1 MRKILRLYAWVL
13 LVAMVGCGKS
23 HSVVEPAFYHWK
35 TRFSPTET
43 ETAGLKQLGVERLYI
58 KYFDV
63 DWPDEA
69 TQAQPQARVD
79 FAQIPDAAITPTVF
93 ITNRAVQKTG
103 EANCPK
109 LADKIFDLIM
119 RLHPAQSP
127 RPREVQIDC
136 DWTASTRAAYF
147 ALLTRLHTRLD
158 SLAIPLSAT
167 IRLHQL
173 KYPKQTGVPPVDRGM
188 LMFYNMGDLDNP
200 AESNSILDLAEG
212 KRYLGNLDQY
222 ALPLDVALPIF
233 AWGVLIRRE
242 KPIKLLNNL
251 RLASTVD
258 MPWMTQLGDN
268 RVRVDTSH
276 YFWGHY
282 LYAGDEIRLESVA
295 PGDLMASAQTLADG
309 LPAASRSIS
318 LYHLDSLT
326 LTEYDLQTLDSV
338 FGVFR

>member
-1 MRKILRLYAWVL
+1 MKKILRPWVWL
-13 LVAMVGCGKS
+13 WLVALVGCGRS
-23 HSVVEPAFYHWK
+23 QAEIEPAFYHWK
-35 TRFSPTET
+35 TRFSPTAT
-43 ETAGLKQLGVERLYI
+43 EQASLEKLNVHRLYI

-63 DWPDEA
+63 DFPDDA
-69 TQAQPQARVD
+69 TEAQPQAKVD
-79 FAQIPDAAITPTVF
+79 FAQIPSAKITPTIF
-93 ITNRAVQKTG
+93 ITNRAILKTT
-103 EANCPK
+103 EENCPA
-109 LADKIFDLIM
+109 LADKIWTLIQK
-119 RLHPAQSP
+119 LHPPNAAPIQ
-127 RPREVQIDC
+127 EVQIDC
-136 DWTASTRAAYF
+136 DWTAQSRAAYF
-147 ALLTRLHTRLD
+147 SLLTRLSSRLD
-158 SLAIPLSAT
+158 SQQIALSAT

-200 AESNSILDLAEG
+200 EETNSILDLAEG
-212 KRYLGNLDQY
+212 KRYLGNLDAY

-258 MPWMTQLGDN
+258 MPWMTRLGDN

-309 LPAASRSIS
+309 LPTAARSIS